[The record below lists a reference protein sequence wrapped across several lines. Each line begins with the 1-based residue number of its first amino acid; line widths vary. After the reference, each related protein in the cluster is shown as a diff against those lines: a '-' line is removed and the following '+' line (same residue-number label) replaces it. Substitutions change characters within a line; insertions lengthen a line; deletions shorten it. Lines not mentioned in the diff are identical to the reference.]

1 MLFLTS
7 KVAKKAEI
15 SILLARDT
23 TRGWVPG
30 RGVMGRNVGVYNNG
44 YNTWLSSGLQNQP
57 RSFRFVCFLPLPC
70 VMSVT
75 KDEVSDLIKANN
87 DQLMTSFQELLK
99 DTAGQAKRANKTSAE
114 QQMKEIKKL
123 KFQELAQGQK
133 KI

>member
-1 MLFLTS
+1 
-7 KVAKKAEI
+7 
-15 SILLARDT
+15 
-23 TRGWVPG
+23 
-30 RGVMGRNVGVYNNG
+30 
-44 YNTWLSSGLQNQP
+44 
-57 RSFRFVCFLPLPC
+57 
-70 VMSVT
+70 MSVT